1 MKRALLLGLLLATT
15 GCTTLG
21 GNIKGSFSCRA
32 PGGTC
37 APMGM
42 IDSSAVSALGADATA
57 IGTMPNPA
65 APSGSFTLAGY
76 PGAEPGR
83 SSDRVLKVVFPA
95 HADASG
101 IYREEAVAHVVVERG
116 SWVQSVASRTP
127 AAPPPSTVGSL
138 DDAIAAQAASAKPGA
153 SLRAAEPERLY
164 GLAEAAAGLSAPP
177 VASLDPSEGEI
188 AASTIAGAE
197 VAVGTEGAPSATAIA
212 LARVGHR
219 IASRRGRA
227 APHDRAA
234 IRQEVEVE
242 RTRALNLQ
250 SLQIRGSTPTGA
262 ATMAIPP
269 KAEAAP
275 SAAAQAEPMQAAPN
289 SAPVASATAVGA
301 TKTRDPAE
309 AARRVHEMAQPL
321 LSAPKPRAVRIHG
334 PALSSLA
341 NADAPAKS
349 EPGQ

>member
-1 MKRALLLGLLLATT
+1 MNRTLLLGLLLATT

-57 IGTMPNPA
+57 IGTMPNAA
-65 APSGSFTLAGY
+65 APSGAFTLAGY

-116 SWVQSVASRTP
+116 SWVQSVALREP

-153 SLRAAEPERLY
+153 SLRAEESERAY

-177 VASLDPSEGEI
+177 VASLDSSDAES
-188 AASTIAGAE
+188 AASAIAGAE
-197 VAVGTEGAPSATAIA
+197 VAVGAEGAPTATAIA
-212 LARVGHR
+212 LARAGHR
-219 IASRRGRA
+219 IALRRGRA
-227 APHDRAA
+227 ATHDIAA
-234 IRQEVEVE
+234 IRQEAEIE
-242 RTRALNLQ
+242 RTRALNLR
-250 SLQIRGSTPTGA
+250 SLQMQASTPTGD
-262 ATMAIPP
+262 ATTTIPP
-269 KAEAAP
+269 KAP
-275 SAAAQAEPMQAAPN
+275 PLAAAQAEPVQTAPIPVPIASTTAAG
-289 SAPVASATAVGA
+289 T

-309 AARRVHEMAQPL
+309 AVRRVHDMAQPL

-341 NADAPAKS
+341 KADASAKPES
-349 EPGQ
+349 GQ